1 MIYLEFADGEILD
14 LDCVDD
20 LSPSYSVDKT
30 THEVED
36 GSEVTDNI
44 NVKPDIV
51 TIRGFYSNVPLTAGG
66 KFDPEAEGPHTV
78 FLSRMVQANKGG
90 EIASLIAGVLG
101 VWDNMQI
108 KDFDPS
114 FQVETG
120 SGVNYSILL
129 EESRIINAQIEVN
142 RPDPGKNPDLRQPRG
157 RTTADRL
164 GEPAKAPATTPTDPT
179 ATQGAQLTA
188 AIRF

>member
-1 MIYLEFADGEILD
+1 MIYLEFEDGEILD

-66 KFDPEAEGPHTV
+66 TFDPEAEGPHTA
-78 FLSRMVQANKGG
+78 FLARMERAIKDG
-90 EIASLIAGVLG
+90 EVLTLIAGVFG
-101 VWDNMQI
+101 VWPDMQI
-108 KDFDPS
+108 TSFDPN
-114 FQVETG
+114 FMVETG
-120 SGVNYSILL
+120 SGVNYSISL
-129 EESRIINAQIEVN
+129 EQVRIVNAKVEVN

-164 GEPAKAPATTPTDPT
+164 GEPSKAPATTPTDPT